1 MNRFMRFPGGKT
13 KVVTLSYDDC
23 MEEDQKLIDLMEKY
37 KMKCTFNLIP
47 GWFAEEGK
55 QYPADE
61 TYRLTSAS
69 LAKKMYH
76 HPLVEVAN
84 HGFQHQYMSALT
96 QAEMADDMLTCRKAL
111 EKMFK
116 RNVRGMAY
124 PYGWYSEELMQVLAM
139 CGIQYSRTVNSTN
152 DFSIPENWL
161 EWHPTCHHDDE
172 RLMELT
178 EQFVQKNV
186 KENPLLFYVW
196 GHTFEFERNNNWNRI
211 EEFMQAVSGRED
223 TWYATN
229 GEIYEY
235 IKAYENLDISVDG
248 KRIINHGRMPV
259 WVAIKG
265 TCYQV
270 DDELIVE

>member
-111 EKMFK
+111 ERMFK

-196 GHTFEFERNNNWNRI
+196 GHTFEFERNNNWNRM